1 MTDKLTEYKRGDQL
15 IAAANELW
23 PLYGA
28 GLENLG
34 VDRQP
39 IEVPLP
45 AFGPDE
51 LLVRHDACGLCFS
64 DTKVINLGQD
74 HPRIFRDIKVE
85 PVVLGHEVSLTVVG
99 VGENLRDR
107 YHIGDRF
114 IVQAEIYYKGV
125 NWAYGYMLQGGLS
138 RYGVLDERVLNG
150 DDGVYLIPV
159 QPQTGYAESA
169 LTEPWACVTAAYG
182 LHYRT
187 GLKAGGTAWIIGA
200 GVRGQ
205 ESGVG
210 YTISQGFDVDAHP
223 ARLILTDVPAAFA
236 AWLRERAVALRV
248 AVLEA
253 PAVADLPVTEVDD
266 IVLLGADPDLIE
278 AASPRLA
285 KDGVFAIVADQPMP
299 RKVSLDAGRVH
310 YNNWVYVGGKG
321 PDIAAVYSA
330 VPVRSELKA
339 GGRAWFIGAAGPMG
353 RMHVQRAIEV
363 PNGPQVIVCTD
374 VSDMRLQDL
383 SDSYA
388 AEAAAKGIEFICIN
402 PMNKEAYQ
410 SIMSRFRT
418 PPPSQGVGREGGG
431 FDDIIVLAPV
441 AALIGDGAAWLAD
454 DGVLNIFAGVARG
467 TMATFDASDIY
478 LRDVRYIGQ
487 SGSKIDD
494 MRLMLYQAETGT
506 LSPNRS
512 VAAIGSL
519 SAAWDGIKAVK
530 EQTFPGKIVI
540 YPNIKDL
547 PLTPL
552 ADLKDTLPTVYAAL
566 KDGRE
571 WTNAAEAELLRLML
585 A

>member
-1 MTDKLTEYKRGDQL
+1 MTDLLTEYKHGDQP
-15 IAAANELW
+15 IAGPNELW

-34 VDRQP
+34 VGGKP
-39 IEVPLP
+39 IEVPMP
-45 AFGPDE
+45 QYGADQ

-64 DTKVINLGQD
+64 DTKVINLGQG
-74 HPRIFRDIKVE
+74 HPRIFRDISKE

-99 VGENLRDR
+99 VGAALADR
-107 YHIGDRF
+107 YHVGDRF

-159 QPQTGYAESA
+159 KASTGYAESA

-182 LHYRT
+182 LQYRSS
-187 GLKAGGTAWIIGA
+187 LKSGGTLWVIGSA
-200 GVRGQ
+200 
-205 ESGVG
+205 SAASS
-210 YTISQGFDVDAHP
+210 YTISAGFDAAAHP
-223 ARLILTDVPAAFA
+223 ARVVLTNVPAVFA
-236 AWLRERAVALRV
+236 AWLRERAAALGV
-248 AVLEA
+248 EVLDA
-253 PAVADLPVTEVDD
+253 PDFADLPVTEVDD

-285 KDGVFAIVADQPMP
+285 KDGVFAIVADRPMS
-299 RKVSLDAGRVH
+299 RKVNLDAGRVH

-321 PDIAAVYSA
+321 PDIAAAYSA
-330 VPVRSELKA
+330 IPVRSEVKP
-339 GGRAWFIGAAGPMG
+339 GGVAWFIGAAGPMG

-363 PNGPQVIVCTD
+363 PNSPSVIVCTD

-383 SDSYA
+383 ADSYA
-388 AEAAAKGIEFICIN
+388 AEAAAKGIEFICLN

-410 SIMSRFRT
+410 AAMARFR
-418 PPPSQGVGREGGG
+418 PAG
-431 FDDIIVLAPV
+431 FDDVIVLAPV
-441 AALIGDGAAWLAD
+441 AALIADGATWLAPG
-454 DGVLNIFAGVARG
+454 GVMNVFAGVARG
-467 TMATFDASDIY
+467 TMATFDVSDIY

-494 MRLMLYQAETGT
+494 MRLMLFQAETGT

-519 SAAWDGIKAVK
+519 NAAWNGIKAVK

-547 PLTPL
+547 PLTPI
-552 ADLKDTLPTVYAAL
+552 ADLKETLPTVYAAL

-571 WTNAAEAELLRLML
+571 WTNEAEAELLRLML
-585 A
+585 G

>member
-1 MTDKLTEYKRGDQL
+1 VTEKLTDYKRGDQP
-15 IAAANELW
+15 IAGANELW

-34 VDRQP
+34 VDRKP
-39 IEVPLP
+39 LETPLP

-64 DTKVINLGQD
+64 DTKVINLGQG
-74 HPRIFRDIKVE
+74 HPRIFRDISKE
-85 PVVLGHEVSLTVVG
+85 PLVLGHEVSLTVVG
-99 VGENLRDR
+99 VGANLVGR
-107 YHIGDRF
+107 YHVGDRF
-114 IVQAEIYYKGV
+114 IVQAEIYFKGV

-159 QPQTGYAESA
+159 QPTTGYAESA

-182 LHYRT
+182 LHYRD
-187 GLKAGGTAWIIGA
+187 GLKAGGTTWVIGV
-200 GVRGQ
+200 GGRGQ
-205 ESGVG
+205 ESGVRSQESG
-210 YTISQGFDVDAHP
+210 GSYTISAGFDTLSHP
-223 ARLILTDVPAAFA
+223 ARLALTNVPAAFA
-236 AWLRERAVALRV
+236 AWLRQRAAALGV
-248 AVLEA
+248 EVLDA
-253 PAVADLPVTEVDD
+253 PDVADLPVKEVDD

-285 KDGVFAIVADQPMP
+285 KDGVFAIVADQPIP

-321 PDIAAVYSA
+321 PDIAAAYNA
-330 VPVRSELKA
+330 VPVRSEVKP
-339 GGRAWFIGAAGPMG
+339 GGAAWFIGAAGPMG

-363 PNGPQVIVCTD
+363 SNGPKVIVCTD

-388 AEAAAKGIEFICIN
+388 DEAAAKGIEFICLN

-410 SIMSRFRT
+410 AAMARFR
-418 PPPSQGVGREGGG
+418 PAG
-431 FDDIIVLAPV
+431 FDDVIVLAPV
-441 AALIGDGAAWLAD
+441 AALIADGATWLAD
-454 DGVLNIFAGVARG
+454 GGVMNVFAGVARG
-467 TMATFDASDIY
+467 TMATFDVSDIY
-478 LRDVRYIGQ
+478 LRDVRTIGQ
-487 SGSKIDD
+487 SGSSIDD
-494 MRLMLYQAETGT
+494 MRLMLFQAETGT

-519 SAAWDGIKAVK
+519 GAAWDGIKAVK

-547 PLTPL
+547 PLTPI
-552 ADLKDTLPTVYAAL
+552 ADLDETLPSVYAAL

>member
-1 MTDKLTEYKRGDQL
+1 VTDILTEYKRGEQP
-15 IAAANELW
+15 IAGPNELW

-34 VDRQP
+34 VDRKP

-45 AFGPDE
+45 GYGPDQ

-64 DTKVINLGQD
+64 DTKVINLGQG
-74 HPRIFRDIKVE
+74 HPRIFRDISKE

-99 VGENLRDR
+99 VGANLADR
-107 YHIGDRF
+107 YHVGDRF

-159 QPQTGYAESA
+159 KPETGYAESA

-182 LHYRT
+182 LSYRT
-187 GLKAGGTAWIIGA
+187 GLKAGGTAWIIGQGSA
-200 GVRGQ
+200 IRDQ
-205 ESGVG
+205 ETGSR
-210 YTISQGFDVDAHP
+210 YTISAGFDAASHP
-223 ARLILTDVPAAFA
+223 ARVALTDVPAAFA
-236 AWLRERAVALRV
+236 AWLRQRAAKLGVEVLDAPDVA
-248 AVLEA
+248 A
-253 PAVADLPVTEVDD
+253 LPVNEVDD

-285 KDGVFAIVADQPMP
+285 KDGVLAIVADQPMP

-310 YNNWVYVGGKG
+310 YNNWAYVGGKG
-321 PDIAAVYSA
+321 PDIAAAYSA

-339 GGRAWFIGAAGPMG
+339 GGKAWFIGAAGPMG

-363 PNGPQVIVCTD
+363 PKGPKVIVCTD

-383 SDSYA
+383 ADSYA
-388 AEAAAKGIEFICIN
+388 AEAAAKDIEFICLN

-410 SIMSRFRT
+410 AAMARFR
-418 PPPSQGVGREGGG
+418 PGG
-431 FDDIIVLAPV
+431 FDDVIVLAPV
-441 AALIGDGAAWLAD
+441 AALIADGATWLAD
-454 DGVLNIFAGVARG
+454 GGVLNIFAGVARG
-467 TMATFDASDIY
+467 TMASFDVSDIY

-494 MRLMLYQAETGT
+494 MRLMLFQAETGT

-519 SAAWDGIKAVK
+519 DAAWDGIKAVK

-540 YPNIKDL
+540 YPNIEDL

-552 ADLKDTLPTVYAAL
+552 ADLKEKLPTVYARL

-571 WTNAAEAELLRLML
+571 WTNEAEAELLRLML
-585 A
+585 P